1 MTDAERWR
9 QVEGV
14 LDAVLASQPE
24 DRPRVLSEHC
34 TGDDALRRE
43 VEALLQHEQRAELF
57 LAKPPSTIAAA
68 FIAERGERRHDGQR
82 IGAYRLLHEIGAGG
96 MSRVYL
102 GERAD
107 GAFEQR
113 VAVKLLRSNL
123 DSDVDQHRFRAERQI
138 LATLNHPGIAR
149 LIDGGVTDDA
159 LPYLVLEFVD
169 GMPID
174 AWCAERSL
182 DVDHRLALF
191 QTVAQATQHAHNNL
205 IVHRDLK
212 PTNILVGADGIVKL
226 LDFGIAKLL
235 DPARV
240 SAELQTRAGQ
250 HWMTPEYAAPEQ
262 IRGEPVTTL
271 TDVYQLAVV
280 LYQLVSGRL
289 PFGTAST
296 SLRQLENA
304 VLQQDPPP
312 PSSIVTSGSASTAVS
327 PLAALGRVSRR
338 ELDAIILKGLAKDPA
353 HRYASATAFAEDVQR
368 FRDGLPV
375 IAAAGSCAYRVR
387 KFVRRHTRSLA
398 AAAAVVA
405 LIAAAGLRERAL
417 RSRAERETHKAMAVE
432 QYLVN
437 VFDVADPFAP
447 PDPKLGETTARA
459 ILDRGAGRID
469 SVLAGQP
476 DVQAELRSVIGQV
489 YGSLGLFDRA
499 APTLQRSLDQQRA
512 LHGRASI
519 EAAQAEDQLGVVLVQ
534 QEQLDRAEPLLR
546 DALAQRRTI
555 LGNRDTAT
563 ALSLDHLGELLQ
575 ERNDYDAAI
584 LTLREALDVR
594 RSVLGDGDLAVAKSM
609 DQLGLAYWSKGNYVA
624 AESLYRSALAI
635 DARRLGEDHPTT
647 AAVVHNL
654 AQLKQL
660 QGGQTD
666 EAIALYRRALAAKR
680 KSLGDAHPSVTLN
693 MNNLGILLAREK
705 GALDE
710 AEQLVRAALAYD
722 RRTFGERHGY
732 VAASLDNLASILRM
746 KGEFDEAER
755 LYAQALDINR
765 SMFHGDHNAIALNL
779 NNLGVV
785 RASRG
790 DAVGAVRYFRESLA
804 MYGRLLG
811 EKHPSYMTVSI
822 NLAKSLR
829 ESGQSSEAETLLR
842 TAKLRTDSVK
852 RPILYINTEIG
863 LGRILTAR
871 GETATARLMLE
882 RAVAVARK
890 EYGDSH
896 WRTAEAKLALGL
908 CLAASGQAAR
918 ADSLVQ
924 ASYEVLRKERS
935 QPLLAREARAAL
947 AKRT

>member
-1 MTDAERWR
+1 MTAAERWR

-14 LDAVLASQPE
+14 LDAALASRPE
-24 DRPRVLSEHC
+24 ERARVLTEHC
-34 TGDDALRRE
+34 AGDDILRRE
-43 VEALLQHEQRAELF
+43 VEALLQHEQRAEVF
-57 LAKPPSTIAAA
+57 LAKPPSTVAATL
-68 FIAERGERRHDGQR
+68 IAERGARRHDGER
-82 IGAYRLLHEIGAGG
+82 IGAYRILHEIGAGG

-102 GERAD
+102 GERVD

-123 DSDVDQHRFRAERQI
+123 DSDVDQRRFRAERQI

-174 AWCAERSL
+174 AWCAARSL

-212 PTNILVGADGIVKL
+212 PTNILVGADGVVKL

-235 DPARV
+235 DPDRA
-240 SAELQTRAGQ
+240 SAQVPTRAGQ

-289 PFGTAST
+289 PFGTPST
-296 SLRQLENA
+296 SRRQLENA
-304 VLQQDPPP
+304 VLYQAPPP
-312 PSSIVTSGSASTAVS
+312 PSSVVASGGASIAGPS
-327 PLAALGRVSRR
+327 LAALGHVARR
-338 ELDAIILKGLAKDPA
+338 GLDAIILKGLAKDPA

-375 IAAAGSCAYRVR
+375 LAAAGSRAYRIR
-387 KFVRRHTRSLA
+387 LFVRRQARGV
-398 AAAAVVA
+398 AAAAVVVV
-405 LIAAAGLRERAL
+405 LIAAAGLWERAL
-417 RSRAERETHKAMAVE
+417 RSRAESETHKATAVV

-437 VFDVADPFAP
+437 VFDVADPYAP
-447 PDPKLGETTARA
+447 PDPRLGETTARA

-476 DVQAELRSVIGQV
+476 DVQAELRSVIGRV
-489 YGSLGLFDRA
+489 YGNLGLFSRA
-499 APTLQRSLDQQRA
+499 APMLQRALDQQRT
-512 LHGRASI
+512 LHGRASV
-519 EAAQAEDQLGVVLVQ
+519 EAARAEDQLGVVLVQ
-534 QEQLDRAEPLLR
+534 QQQLDRAEPLLR
-546 DALAQRRTI
+546 AALAQRRAF

-584 LTLREALDVR
+584 LALREALDVR
-594 RSVLGDGDLAVAKSM
+594 RSVLGDTDLAVARSM

-624 AESLYRSALAI
+624 AESLYRSALVI
-635 DARRLGEDHPTT
+635 DARRLGDDHPTT
-647 AAVVHNL
+647 AAVVQNL

-666 EAIALYRRALAAKR
+666 EAIALYRKALAAKR
-680 KSLGDAHPSVTLN
+680 KSLGDAHPSVTLS
-693 MNNLGILLAREK
+693 MNNLANLLAREK

-710 AEQLVRAALAYD
+710 AEQLVRAALASD

-755 LYAQALDINR
+755 LYLQALDINR
-765 SMFHGDHNAIALNL
+765 SMFHGDHNTIALNL

-785 RASRG
+785 RESQG
-790 DAVGAVRYFRESLA
+790 DAVAAVRYFRESLA

-811 EKHPSYMTVSI
+811 EKHPSYTTVSI
-822 NLAKSLR
+822 NLARALR
-829 ESGQSSEAETLLR
+829 ESGQSGESEALLR
-842 TAKLRTDSVK
+842 AAEGRTDSAK
-852 RPILYINTEIG
+852 RPIPYINTRIG

-871 GETATARLMLE
+871 GETSAARSMLE

-890 EYGDSH
+890 EYGDTH
-896 WRTAEAKLALGL
+896 WRTAEARLALAL
-908 CLAASGQAAR
+908 CLAASGQAAS
-918 ADSLVQ
+918 ADSLMK

-935 QPLLAREARAAL
+935 QPLLAREAQAAL